1 MQRFA
6 ILVFRLLEKFG
17 LVLEKF
23 GLAKPRRGAKQPRV
37 SKSQTDDIYP
47 FF

>member
-6 ILVFRLLEKFG
+6 ILVFRLREKFE